1 MCGFLAWFNISS
13 SPADQKNLFLN
24 SLDYQ
29 RKRGPD
35 SCDLHIG
42 KNYILGHNRL
52 AIIDQK
58 SRSNQP
64 FTKDKKNF
72 LLYNGEIYN
81 IEKLKNILLSHGI
94 KLITESDTEILYEI
108 LINFGI
114 KKTLSLID
122 GMFSFVHYD
131 SLKEQVFAAK
141 DKFGQKPLFIYR
153 Y

>member
-1 MCGFLAWFNISS
+1 MCGFLAWFNISNS
-13 SPADQKNLFLN
+13 AEDQKSLFLK

-29 RKRGPD
+29 KKRGPD

-52 AIIDQK
+52 AIIDQN

-72 LLYNGEIYN
+72 LLYNGELYN
-81 IEKLKNILLSHGI
+81 VEKLKHILSSHSI

-114 KKTLSLID
+114 KKTLSLIE
-122 GMFSFVHYD
+122 GMFSFVYYD
-131 SLKEQVFAAK
+131 SLKNEVFAAK
-141 DKFGQKPLFIYR
+141 DKFGQKPLFFYR
-153 Y
+153 